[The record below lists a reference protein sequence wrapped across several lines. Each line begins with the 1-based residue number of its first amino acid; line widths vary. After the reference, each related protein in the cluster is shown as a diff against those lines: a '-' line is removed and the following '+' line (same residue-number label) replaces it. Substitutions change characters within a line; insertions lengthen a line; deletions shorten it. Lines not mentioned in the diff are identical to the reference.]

1 MPAVPTSECY
11 AHADRLRG
19 RVVLIT
25 GAGSGF
31 GRATALKFT
40 ELGAKVVLGDVDA
53 AGLAETVKQV
63 SAQSGPSSVVSAKCD
78 VTSWD
83 DQVAL
88 FETGAKAFGNIDVVL
103 PNAGVSEIGRFDPRL
118 DGDASKLTKPNMK
131 TIDIDLIGVLYTTRI
146 ALWYFIN
153 DKRADPGLRSIVFTG
168 SMSTFYGSDGV
179 GYGVAKAGILGIM
192 KGIVASCN
200 DLKVRVATVCPYFS
214 SKSCGGLRQ
223 QPSSPAARLPHSPPS
238 PPSLFLLLSSILLV
252 HSLRSWTGANDR
264 NQHPRP
270 LLRPPLPCARVRAS
284 QRRRQRLRR
293 GHHGPEP
300 QDQLCGIPDS
310 GPVGR
315 LPHGCDGTVVSILE
329 PERAERGRARGGG
342 VR

>member
-11 AHADRLRG
+11 KHADRLRG

-63 SAQSGPSSVVSAKCD
+63 SAQSGSNSAISAKCD
-78 VTSWD
+78 VTSWE

-88 FETGAKAFGNIDVVL
+88 FEAGAKAFGSIDVVL

-118 DGDASKLTKPNMK
+118 DGDATKLTKPNMK

-200 DLKVRVATVCPYFS
+200 DLGVRVGTVCPYFS
-214 SKSCGGLRQ
+214 SEYLRQ
-223 QPSSPAARLPHSPPS
+223 QLPSISQVQPPAHL
-238 PPSLFLLLSSILLV
+238 
-252 HSLRSWTGANDR
+252 LRSRANSR

-270 LLRPPLPCARVRAS
+270 LLRPPLPHPGLRAG
-284 QRRRQRLRR
+284 RRRRERLCRR
-293 GHHGPEP
+293 DHGPERE
-300 QDQLCGIPDS
+300 DQLLRVPHS
-310 GPVGR
+310 GQVGR
-315 LPHGCDGTVVSILE
+315 VPHGCYGTVVSPSE
-329 PERAERGRARGGG
+329 PERSEDEAEAALATEVNDPWPLAER
-342 VR
+342 

>member
-214 SKSCGGLRQ
+214 KTNILD
-223 QPSSPAARLPHSPPS
+223 PSFVHPYPALGYAQVSDVVNAFVAAITDPSPKTNYAAYLIPDQWGVFRMAATGQFVGAEAAR
-238 PPSLFLLLSSILLV
+238 
-252 HSLRSWTGANDR
+252 RSKEETAAFIKADKEKAKAK
-264 NQHPRP
+264 
-270 LLRPPLPCARVRAS
+270 L
-284 QRRRQRLRR
+284 
-293 GHHGPEP
+293 
-300 QDQLCGIPDS
+300 
-310 GPVGR
+310 
-315 LPHGCDGTVVSILE
+315 
-329 PERAERGRARGGG
+329 
-342 VR
+342 

>member
-1 MPAVPTSECY
+1 MHLTFSIYTLSQHLTLLTHIMPAVPTSECY
-11 AHADRLRG
+11 KHADRLRG

-63 SAQSGPSSVVSAKCD
+63 SAQSGSNSVVSAKCD

-88 FETGAKAFGNIDVVL
+88 FEAGAKAFGSIDVVL

-118 DGDASKLTKPNMK
+118 DGDATKLTKPNMK

-200 DLKVRVATVCPYFS
+200 DLGVRVGTVCPYFS
-214 SKSCGGLRQ
+214 SESAASAASFRLVMVWNAA
-223 QPSSPAARLPHSPPS
+223 SSS
-238 PPSLFLLLSSILLV
+238 
-252 HSLRSWTGANDR
+252 
-264 NQHPRP
+264 
-270 LLRPPLPCARVRAS
+270 RA
-284 QRRRQRLRR
+284 
-293 GHHGPEP
+293 
-300 QDQLCGIPDS
+300 C
-310 GPVGR
+310 
-315 LPHGCDGTVVSILE
+315 
-329 PERAERGRARGGG
+329 
-342 VR
+342 